1 MNDDELLRIC
11 DKMIGQQY
19 ITVDSAE
26 PKTIDFLANN
36 GINAVGAVKGADSI
50 NRGIRWLQNYEIII
64 DVRCQNFK
72 NEIEQ
77 YHWQEDK
84 YGNAMAKPFDANNH
98 LIDALRYALCD
109 EILAADVQVGRR
121 I

>member
-1 MNDDELLRIC
+1 MLFRS
-11 DKMIGQQY
+11 
-19 ITVDSAE
+19 DSAE
-26 PKTIDFLANN
+26 PKTIDYLANH
-36 GINAVGAVKGADSI
+36 GVNATPAVKGADSI
-50 NRGIRWLQNYEIII
+50 NRGIRWLQTYEIIV

-84 YGNAMAKPFDANNH
+84 YGNAMAKPVDANNH
-98 LIDALRYALCD
+98 LLDALRYAL
-109 EILAADVQVGRR
+109 EQEMLEAEVMAGVR